1 MVSPELLEELKMII
15 KEDYQVELS
24 PAMLSEMGNT
34 LVNFFGLLAKVDYE
48 NLGEQ
53 EEREITDEQ

>member
-15 KEDYQVELS
+15 KEDYQIELS
-24 PAMLSEMGNT
+24 PAVLSEMGNT

-48 NLGEQ
+48 NL
-53 EEREITDEQ
+53 DEQGERKITNEQ

>member
-24 PAMLSEMGNT
+24 PAVLSEIGNT

-48 NLGEQ
+48 NLGKQ
-53 EEREITDEQ
+53 KERKTTDEQ